1 MTSDD
6 VTILAIILLGKR
18 EGKNQTLC
26 EGKYRTLC
34 ISRVGWAQSKAYPT
48 KKVLSVSDDEKTE
61 ISLYFD

>member
-6 VTILAIILLGKR
+6 ATILAIILLGKR

-34 ISRVGWAQSKAYPT
+34 ISRVGWAQSKA
-48 KKVLSVSDDEKTE
+48 
-61 ISLYFD
+61 